1 MIEPYSIRS
10 ITHHPPVR
18 LPCISPELHIPFATD
33 GEAGARSARQGGRKC
48 RGRSDKESRDSE
60 LHGLRRGGGIIKNE
74 SRDDT
79 RRTNSDVSG
88 CQVVVE

>member
-60 LHGLRRGGGIIKNE
+60 LHGLHGGGRNNKKMRVE
-74 SRDDT
+74 TMRDE
-79 RRTNSDVSG
+79 RTVMSVDAKW
-88 CQVVVE
+88 